1 MPKIL
6 EYIIFTLA
14 VLLVLFGVSHFA
26 YDTYIVFYRM
36 YYDSSYFTKMSN
48 SFQQFTSTWLP
59 F

>member
-6 EYIIFTLA
+6 EYIIFVVA
-14 VLLVLFGVSHFA
+14 VLLLLFGVSHFT

-36 YYDSSYFTKMSN
+36 YYDSNYFTKMSN
-48 SFQQFTSTWLP
+48 SIKQFTATWLP